1 MDSSDGQKSQQPE
14 IPLPRGQAAPLRE
27 AAPITRP
34 SWWKFFGPG
43 FIISIGYFD
52 PGNWATDLQAGSQ
65 FGYSLLWVLSLSC
78 LIGAFAQNL
87 CAKLGIASGL
97 DLAQHCRKRYPRW
110 LSRTLFGS
118 AVISMMATDL
128 AEIIGVAVALNL
140 LFGIPL
146 LAGAIITVVDVF
158 LILLLNRWSFRAI
171 ETIFLTVLTTVSGI
185 YVTEML
191 MSHPQWELVAID
203 SVIPDSTIVS
213 NPGALFIAIAVV
225 GATIMPHNLYLH
237 SSLSTTR
244 LRENLAP
251 KAVLFRWSMWD
262 TNISLTAAW
271 FINAAI
277 LVVAAAVFHPL
288 FLEKGTIID
297 SFDDAYKTLV
307 PILSKS
313 AGLIFAVA
321 LLCSGIASS
330 TSATLAGQIVF
341 EGFLQVKKANLFLIR
356 LGTRLITMA
365 PAVVAIIMHAKPV
378 DILVWSQVVLSL
390 QLPFALIPLMRLTGD
405 RSVMGEFANRT
416 WLKLVMWPATI
427 ILLVLNLVMLGQTF
441 GWIPGG

>member
-1 MDSSDGQKSQQPE
+1 MNPDDRKSQTPE
-14 IPLPRGQAAPLRE
+14 LPLPRGQAVALTE
-27 AAPITRP
+27 AKPIRRP

-65 FGYSLLWVLSLSC
+65 FGYALLWVLTLSC
-78 LIGAFAQNL
+78 LIGAFTQNL
-87 CAKLGIASGL
+87 CAKLGIATGR
-97 DLAQHCRKRYPRW
+97 DLAEHCRERYPGW
-110 LSRTLFGS
+110 LAKILFGS
-118 AVISMMATDL
+118 AVVSMMATDL
-128 AEIIGVAVALNL
+128 AEIIGVAVALHL

-146 LAGAIITVVDVF
+146 LAGALITVVDVF

-185 YVTEML
+185 YVTEMIL
-191 MSHPQWELVAID
+191 SHPDFATVAVD
-203 SVIPDSTIVS
+203 SVWPNSTILQ
-213 NPGALFIAIAVV
+213 NPSALFIAIGIV

-237 SSLSTTR
+237 SSLVIGR
-244 LRENLAP
+244 LKENLASP
-251 KAVLFRWSMWD
+251 KTLYKWSTID
-262 TNISLTAAW
+262 TNISLSAAW

-277 LVVAAAVFHPL
+277 LIVAAAVFHPI
-288 FLEKGTIID
+288 FLEKGTVID

-341 EGFLQVKKANLFLIR
+341 EGFLKVKNANIFLIR
-356 LGTRLITMA
+356 LGTRAITMA
-365 PAVVAIIMHAKPV
+365 PAIIAIVLHAHPV

-390 QLPFALIPLMRLTGD
+390 QLPFALIPLLRLTD
-405 RSVMGEFANRT
+405 DKKLMGPFANRL
-416 WLKLVMWPATI
+416 WLRAIMWPAAVV
-427 ILLVLNLVMLGQTF
+427 LLVLNIVMLGQTF
-441 GWIPGG
+441 GWIPGS

>member
-1 MDSSDGQKSQQPE
+1 
-14 IPLPRGQAAPLRE
+14 
-27 AAPITRP
+27 
-34 SWWKFFGPG
+34 
-43 FIISIGYFD
+43 
-52 PGNWATDLQAGSQ
+52 
-65 FGYSLLWVLSLSC
+65 
-78 LIGAFAQNL
+78 
-87 CAKLGIASGL
+87 
-97 DLAQHCRKRYPRW
+97 
-110 LSRTLFGS
+110 
-118 AVISMMATDL
+118 MMATDL

-146 LAGAIITVVDVF
+146 LAGALITVVDVF

-191 MSHPQWELVAID
+191 LSRPDFAVVAID
-203 SVIPDSTIVS
+203 SVWPNSTILQNS
-213 NPGALFIAIAVV
+213 SALFIAIGVV

-237 SSLSTTR
+237 SNLVISR
-244 LRENLAP
+244 LKENLAAP
-251 KAVLFRWSMWD
+251 RRLYKWSVID
-262 TNISLTAAW
+262 TNISLSFAW

-277 LVVAAAVFHPL
+277 LIVAAAVFHPI

-341 EGFLQVKKANLFLIR
+341 EGFLKVRHANIFLIR
-356 LGTRLITMA
+356 LGTRAMTMA
-365 PAVVAIIMHAKPV
+365 PAIVAIVLHAHPV

-390 QLPFALIPLMRLTGD
+390 QLPFALIPLLRLTDD
-405 RSVMGEFANRT
+405 RKLMGAFANRL
-416 WLKLVMWPATI
+416 WLKAIMWPAAI
-427 ILLVLNLVMLGQTF
+427 VLLVLNIIMLGQTF
-441 GWIPGG
+441 GWFPGS

>member
-1 MDSSDGQKSQQPE
+1 MSDSEKKDQQPE
-14 IPLPRGQAAPLRE
+14 IPLPRGQAVAVPEAPLIR
-27 AAPITRP
+27 RP

-87 CAKLGIASGL
+87 CAKLGIATGR
-97 DLAQHCRKRYPRW
+97 DLAMHCRDRYPAW
-110 LSRTLFGS
+110 LSRILFGS
-118 AVISMMATDL
+118 AVLSMMATDL

-140 LFGIPL
+140 LFGTPL
-146 LAGAIITVVDVF
+146 LVGAIITTVDVF

-171 ETIFLTVLTTVSGI
+171 ETIFLTVLTTVSGNYI
-185 YVTEML
+185 AEML
-191 MSHPQWELVAID
+191 MSHPNFELVAID
-203 SVIPDSTIVS
+203 SVVPDATILTS
-213 NPGALFIAIAVV
+213 PSALFIAIGIV

-237 SSLSTTR
+237 SSLTIAR
-244 LRENLAP
+244 LKENLVSP
-251 KAVLFRWSMWD
+251 QRLYRWSLLD

-288 FLEKGTIID
+288 FLEKGTLVD
-297 SFDDAYKTLV
+297 SFQDAYKTLI
-307 PILSKS
+307 PILSQG
-313 AGLIFAVA
+313 AGLIFAIA

-341 EGFLQVKKANLFLIR
+341 EGFLKIKHANLFLIR
-356 LGTRLITMA
+356 VGTRIVTMA
-365 PAVVAIIMHAKPV
+365 PAVIAILLHARPV

-390 QLPFALIPLMRLTGD
+390 QLPFALIPLIRLTGD
-405 RSVMGEFANRT
+405 RRLMGDFTNVT
-416 WLKLVMWPATI
+416 WLKWVMWPATI
-427 ILLVLNLVMLGQTF
+427 ILLMLNIIMLGQTF
-441 GWIPGG
+441 GWIPGS

>member
-1 MDSSDGQKSQQPE
+1 MKADEGTSQLQE
-14 IPLPRGQAAPLRE
+14 IPLPRGEARPLPEAPR
-27 AAPITRP
+27 IRRP
-34 SWWKFFGPG
+34 AWWKFFGPA

-65 FGYSLLWVLSLSC
+65 FGYSLLWVLTLSC

-87 CAKLGIASGL
+87 CAKLGIATGR
-97 DLAQHCRKRYPRW
+97 DLAQHCADRYHPW
-110 LSRTLFGS
+110 LAKLLFVS

-128 AEIIGVAVALNL
+128 AEIIGVAVALQL

-146 LAGAIITVVDVF
+146 IVGAVITVVDVF

-171 ETIFLTVLTTVSGI
+171 EIIFLTVLTTVSLM
-185 YVTEML
+185 YVAEMV
-191 MSHPQWELVAID
+191 M
-203 SVIPDSTIVS
+203 S
-213 NPGALFIAIAVV
+213 NPDYAAVGYDSFVPDNTIFTDAGALFIAIGII

-237 SSLSTTR
+237 SALTISR
-244 LRENLAP
+244 VKENLAP
-251 KAVLFRWSMWD
+251 PKILYRWAMWD

-277 LVVAAAVFHPL
+277 AVVAAAVFHPL
-288 FLEKGTIID
+288 YLKTGTVID

-307 PILSKS
+307 PILSQG

-321 LLCSGIASS
+321 LLCAGVASS

-341 EGFLQVKKANLFLIR
+341 EGFLKLDSVSPFLIR
-356 LGTRLITMA
+356 LGTRAATMA
-365 PAVVAIIMHAKPV
+365 PAIVAILMHAHPV
-378 DILVWSQVVLSL
+378 AILVWSQVVLSL
-390 QLPFALIPLMRLTGD
+390 QLPFALVPLMLLTDDRRL
-405 RSVMGEFANRT
+405 MGGFANRA
-416 WLKLVMWPATI
+416 WLKAVMWPATA
-427 ILLVLNLVMLGQTF
+427 ILIVLNVVMIGQSL